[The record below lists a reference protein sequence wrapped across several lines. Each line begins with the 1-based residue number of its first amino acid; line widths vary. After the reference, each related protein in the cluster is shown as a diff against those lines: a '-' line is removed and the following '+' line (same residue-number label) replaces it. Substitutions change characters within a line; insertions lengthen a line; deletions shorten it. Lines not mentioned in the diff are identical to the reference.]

1 MVRLGLAT
9 PGLQKTEFLH
19 NFQSLRSTLNLFPLY
34 FLATPYSRK
43 TLEGVLDSPLAW
55 EGLRIFTT
63 CLEKE
68 MAFQYP
74 IWN

>member
-1 MVRLGLAT
+1 MVRVGLAT
-9 PGLQKTEFLH
+9 PGLQKTEVLH
-19 NFQSLRSTLNLFPLY
+19 NFQTLNLFPPY

-43 TLEGVLDSPLAW
+43 TWEGVLDSPLAW

>member
-19 NFQSLRSTLNLFPLY
+19 NFQSLLSTLNLFPPY

-43 TLEGVLDSPLAW
+43 TWEGGACLPLAW

-68 MAFQYP
+68 IAFQYP

>member
-19 NFQSLRSTLNLFPLY
+19 NFQSLRSTLNLFPPY

-43 TLEGVLDSPLAW
+43 TLEAVLDSPLAW

-63 CLEKE
+63 CLEKG
-68 MAFQYP
+68 MAF
-74 IWN
+74 

>member
-19 NFQSLRSTLNLFPLY
+19 NFQSLRSTLNLFPPY
-34 FLATPYSRK
+34 FLATSYSRK
-43 TLEGVLDSPLAW
+43 TWEGVLDSPLAL

-74 IWN
+74 LWN